1 MYKTEIEVISL
12 GKYIKFN
19 QYLKEK
25 YGGRIQKISI
35 DAGFTCPN
43 RDGNKGSG
51 GCTFCNNTSFSPYAM
66 SKQTVEEQ
74 IEKSIDFYKK
84 RFKNLKGFIA
94 YFQAFSNT
102 YAPVNKLKE
111 IYDKAMEYDEII
123 GMSIGTRPDV
133 VPDEVL
139 DLIATY
145 TAFKPEIW
153 IEYGLQTA
161 NIKTLRNIN
170 RGHGVS
176 EFVDAVLR
184 TKKKAGIKV
193 CAHMIVGLPGDEF
206 EDYVETVKLISAL
219 PIDGIKIHPLHIV
232 KHTIM
237 EKQFYRGEIK
247 TLTLEEYANI
257 VAQLLEI
264 LPENMVIHRL
274 TGEASEDELIAPD
287 WCTSKRKMEVLN
299 AIDESIKR
307 REANKKLILKQ

>member
-1 MYKTEIEVISL
+1 M
-12 GKYIKFN
+12 IKFN

-43 RDGNKGSG
+43 RDGNVAFG

-66 SKQTVEEQ
+66 TRQTVETQ
-74 IEKSIDFYKK
+74 IEKSMEFYSK
-84 RFKNLKGFIA
+84 RFKNVKGYIA

-102 YAPVNKLKE
+102 YAPVEKLRE
-111 IYDKAMEYDEII
+111 IYDKAMEYPQII

-133 VPDEVL
+133 VPEEVL

-145 TAFKPEIW
+145 TVKKPEIW

-184 TKKKAGIKV
+184 TKRRAGIKV
-193 CAHMIVGLPGDEF
+193 CAHMIVGLPGDEY
-206 EDYVETVKLISAL
+206 EDYIETAKLIGAL
-219 PIDGIKIHPLHIV
+219 PIDGIKIHPLHVV
-232 KHTIM
+232 KHTVM
-237 EKQFYRGEIK
+237 AKQYANGEFEV
-247 TLTLEEYANI
+247 LDMEEYAKI
-257 VAQLLEI
+257 VADILEH
-264 LPENMVIHRL
+264 LPEDIIVHRL
-274 TGEASEDELIAPD
+274 TGEATDEELIAPD
-287 WCTSKRKMEVLN
+287 WCSSKRKMDVLKAIDN
-299 AIDESIKR
+299 AI
-307 REANKKLILKQ
+307 NKKKEEKTLLKI

>member
-1 MYKTEIEVISL
+1 MVR
-12 GKYIKFN
+12 FN

-43 RDGNKGSG
+43 RDGYVAFG

-66 SKQTVEEQ
+66 TKQSVEEQ
-74 IEKSIDFYKK
+74 IEKSMEFYSR
-84 RFKNLKGFIA
+84 RFKNIKGYIA

-102 YAPVNKLKE
+102 YAPVDKLKE

-133 VPDEVL
+133 VPEPVL

-145 TAFKPEIW
+145 TAKKPEIW

-184 TKKKAGIKV
+184 TKKRAGIKV
-193 CAHMIVGLPGDEF
+193 CAHMIVGLPGDEY
-206 EDYVETVKLISAL
+206 EDYIETAKLIAAL
-219 PIDGIKIHPLHIV
+219 PIEGIKIHPLHVV
-232 KHTIM
+232 KHTVM
-237 EKQFYRGEIK
+237 AKQYANGEFQV
-247 TLTLEEYANI
+247 LQMEEYARI
-257 VAQLLEI
+257 VADILEH
-264 LPENMVIHRL
+264 LPEDIIVHRL
-274 TGEASEDELIAPD
+274 TGEAGDDELIAPQ
-287 WCTSKRKMEVLN
+287 WCSSKRKMDVLK
-299 AIDESIKR
+299 AIE
-307 REANKKLILKQ
+307 EAVSRKKEEKKLLKI

>member
-1 MYKTEIEVISL
+1 M
-12 GKYIKFN
+12 GNYIRFN

-43 RDGNKGSG
+43 RDGFKGHG
-51 GCTFCNNTSFSPYAM
+51 GCTFCNNASFSPYAM
-66 SKQTVEEQ
+66 SKQTVEDQ

-84 RFKNLKGFIA
+84 RFKNIKGFIA

-102 YAPVNKLKE
+102 YAPVSKLKE
-111 IYDKAMEYDEII
+111 IYDRAMEYDEII

-133 VPDEVL
+133 APDEAL

-145 TAFKPEIW
+145 TAYKPEIW

-161 NIKTLRNIN
+161 NIKTLREIN

-184 TKKKAGIKV
+184 TKKRAGIKV
-193 CAHMIVGLPGDEF
+193 CAHMIVGLPGDTF
-206 EDYVETVKLISAL
+206 EDYVETAKLIAAL
-219 PIDGIKIHPLHIV
+219 GIEGIKIHPLHIV

-237 EKQFYRGEIK
+237 EKQFYRGQIK
-247 TLTLEEYANI
+247 TLTLEEYADI
-257 VAQLLEI
+257 VAHLLDI
-264 LPENMVIHRL
+264 LPDDIIVHRL
-274 TGEASEDELIAPD
+274 TGEATEEELISPD

-299 AIDESIKR
+299 AIDEAIKR
-307 REANKKLILKQ
+307 RQSNKKLSLKQ

>member
-1 MYKTEIEVISL
+1 VTDL
-12 GKYIKFN
+12 GNYIRFN

-43 RDGNKGSG
+43 RDGFKGHG
-51 GCTFCNNTSFSPYAM
+51 GCTFCNNASFSPYAM
-66 SKQTVEEQ
+66 SKETVEDQ

-84 RFKNLKGFIA
+84 RFKNIKGFIA

-111 IYDKAMEYDEII
+111 IYDRAMEYDEII

-133 VPDEVL
+133 APDEAL

-161 NIKTLRNIN
+161 NIKTLREIN

-176 EFVDAVLR
+176 EFVDAVIR
-184 TKKKAGIKV
+184 TKKRAGIKV
-193 CAHMIVGLPGDEF
+193 CAHMIVGLPGDTF
-206 EDYVETVKLISAL
+206 EDYVETAKLIAAL
-219 PIDGIKIHPLHIV
+219 GIDGIKIHPLHVV
-232 KHTIM
+232 KHTVM
-237 EKQFYRGEIK
+237 EKQFYRGQIK
-247 TLTLEEYANI
+247 TLSLEEYADI
-257 VAQLLEI
+257 VAYLLDI
-264 LPENMVIHRL
+264 LPDNIIVHRL
-274 TGEASEDELIAPD
+274 TGEATEDELISPD

-299 AIDESIKR
+299 AIDEAIKR
-307 REANKKLILKQ
+307 SQSIMTSSKL